1 MDEQRIPAE
10 VVLTEPTDVGRVA
23 RALARLG
30 LRVLHVATTV
40 SVEGTRDQWESAFG
54 VAFVRQTSAVQQELG
69 KRVGFLHADPAS
81 IVVPDDLA
89 GLVAD
94 VAFVEP
100 PQLH

>member
-10 VVLTEPTDVGRVA
+10 VVPADPTGAGLVA
-23 RALARLG
+23 KALVRLG
-30 LRVLHVATTV
+30 LRVLHVGTTV

-54 VAFVRQTSAVQQELG
+54 VAFVPQTSTVQPELG
-69 KRVGFLHADPAS
+69 RRIGFLRADPAS
-81 IVVPDDLA
+81 IVVPDELA